1 MESWVVQLL
10 TILGVAV
17 GATASFISTRLL
29 DRARWQREEALRWDT
44 KRLDCYGEF
53 ATAIRRQI
61 TISDRICV
69 DLGLPS
75 TGQPLDRVAGLS
87 ALADAEQ
94 DVSAKWEH
102 VLMLGSPA
110 AITAARDWRH
120 SAWHLEWF
128 ARGLRND
135 PAEYTQVGVDSRS
148 ARSRFYAAA
157 RADLGIVSGSIP
169 DFPSSP
175 AWQPPVQKPPDAPP
189 T

>member
-10 TILGVAV
+10 TIFGVAV

-29 DRARWQREEALRWDT
+29 DRTRWRREEALRWDT
-44 KRLDCYGEF
+44 KRFDCYGEF
-53 ATAIRRQI
+53 AVVIRRQI

-75 TGQPLDRVAGLS
+75 TGQPLDSVVGLS
-87 ALADAEQ
+87 TLADAEQ
-94 DVSAKWEH
+94 DVSLKWEH

-110 AITAARDWRH
+110 AIAAARDWRH

-128 ARGLRND
+128 ARGLRSD
-135 PAEYTQVGVDSRS
+135 PVEYTQVGVDSRL

-157 RADLGIVSGSIP
+157 RVDLGILSGSIS
-169 DFPSSP
+169 DLALP
-175 AWQPPVQKPPDAPP
+175 AWQPPAWKPPSAPS